1 MLVASTG
8 IRTGKGLAQ
17 RRGDNQSMREGRL
30 GSMLFFFLSARRVTL
45 LYQTGFLHIK
55 RIKTFACKTCNREG
69 IRKKFKILKKNNIE
83 ALVISIEKTTQVA
96 LVDDRTVFI
105 IIWRSKRV
113 FNVFR
118 RKLSL
123 GAPVNYRLTL
133 PLLSL
138 PAQLL
143 FSFTLGH
150 LPFFECAHWYRS

>member
-1 MLVASTG
+1 MHA
-8 IRTGKGLAQ
+8 
-17 RRGDNQSMREGRL
+17 RRPVGVNV
-30 GSMLFFFLSARRVTL
+30 FFLSARRVTL
-45 LYQTGFLHIK
+45 LYETGFLHIK
-55 RIKTFACKTCNREG
+55 RIKTFGYKTCNREG
-69 IRKKFKILKKNNIE
+69 IRKNFKILKKNNIE

-138 PAQLL
+138 PA
-143 FSFTLGH
+143 
-150 LPFFECAHWYRS
+150 

>member
-1 MLVASTG
+1 M
-8 IRTGKGLAQ
+8 RPPRYHDQNFMAQ
-17 RRGDNQSMREGRL
+17 RWSHQRGSVSVKACIAKARQLEHARRPVGVNV
-30 GSMLFFFLSARRVTL
+30 FFFSARRVTL
-45 LYQTGFLHIK
+45 LYETGFLHIK
-55 RIKTFACKTCNREG
+55 KIKTFGYKTCNREG
-69 IRKKFKILKKNNIE
+69 IRKNFKILKKNNIE

-138 PAQLL
+138 PA
-143 FSFTLGH
+143 
-150 LPFFECAHWYRS
+150 